1 MNSFV
6 FTIAALALIVGVFAT
21 ALVLL
26 SRELQYVRLLADYL
40 GYADVDGKAD
50 VGGKVGVDGKAGG
63 REKGKAGGREKGS
76 QKPPVSLVTERIRD
90 EVDGVLA
97 AAEPAWAN
105 KQVRG
110 WQMRAQ
116 RLEAALAFWVD
127 LLRQLGLLFTVVGLG
142 LSLAVDPGNV
152 VDLLQPLGLAVW
164 TTVAGLALSL
174 VLTTRYGM
182 RVAVWADTCEKN
194 IEAWDSRRLTA
205 GASAATRE
213 ASET

>member
-1 MNSFV
+1 VNSSV

-40 GYADVDGKAD
+40 GYAGVNGAAQGAEGRAD
-50 VGGKVGVDGKAGG
+50 QKPGRQKEGGK
-63 REKGKAGGREKGS
+63 
-76 QKPPVSLVTERIRD
+76 PPASLLTEHIRD
-90 EVDGVLA
+90 EVEGVLA

-110 WQMRAQ
+110 WGMRAQ

-142 LSLAVDPGNV
+142 FSLAIDPGNV
-152 VDLLQPLGLAVW
+152 GDLLKPLAVW

-174 VLTTRYGM
+174 VLTARFGM

-194 IEAWDSRRLTA
+194 IEAWDSRRR
-205 GASAATRE
+205 AATTAKDARE
-213 ASET
+213 P

>member
-1 MNSFV
+1 MNSIV
-6 FTIAALALIVGVFAT
+6 FTIAALALIAGVFVT

-40 GYADVDGKAD
+40 GYADVNGQGAAQTEGKGDKSA
-50 VGGKVGVDGKAGG
+50 
-63 REKGKAGGREKGS
+63 
-76 QKPPVSLVTERIRD
+76 KPPASLLTERIRD
-90 EVDGVLA
+90 EVNGVLA
-97 AAEPAWAN
+97 AAEPAWAY

-142 LSLAVDPGNV
+142 LSLAIDPGNV
-152 VDLLQPLGLAVW
+152 GDLLQPLGLAVW

-194 IEAWDSRRLTA
+194 IEAWDSRRLSAASEAAAAATAAAAAGDTA
-205 GASAATRE
+205 GSK
-213 ASET
+213 ASER

>member
-1 MNSFV
+1 MNSIG

-40 GYADVDGKAD
+40 GYAEVDGSA
-50 VGGKVGVDGKAGG
+50 VGKKSA
-63 REKGKAGGREKGS
+63 
-76 QKPPVSLVTERIRD
+76 KPPASLMTERIRD
-90 EVDGVLA
+90 EVNGVLA

-142 LSLAVDPGNV
+142 LSLAIDPGNV
-152 VDLLQPLGLAVW
+152 GDLLQPLGLAVW

-182 RVAVWADTCEKN
+182 RVPVWADTCEKN
-194 IEAWDSRRLTA
+194 IEAWDSRRCAANAAADTDIDTA
-205 GASAATRE
+205 STTE
-213 ASET
+213 AQEA

>member
-1 MNSFV
+1 MNSIV
-6 FTIAALALIVGVFAT
+6 FTIAALTLIVGVFAT

-40 GYADVDGKAD
+40 GYADMDSGGEGAAGKKKSA
-50 VGGKVGVDGKAGG
+50 
-63 REKGKAGGREKGS
+63 
-76 QKPPVSLVTERIRD
+76 KPPASLLTERIRD
-90 EVDGVLA
+90 EVNGVLA

-142 LSLAVDPGNV
+142 LSLAIDPGNV
-152 VDLLQPLGLAVW
+152 ADLLQPLGLAVW

-174 VLTTRYGM
+174 VLTARYGM

-194 IEAWDSRRLTA
+194 IEAWDSRRR
-205 GASAATRE
+205 AAVARGE
-213 ASET
+213 SEPEV

>member
-1 MNSFV
+1 MNSFI
-6 FTIAALALIVGVFAT
+6 FTIAALVLIAGVFVT

-26 SRELQYVRLLADYL
+26 SRELQYVRVLADYL
-40 GYADVDGKAD
+40 GYADVDGKA
-50 VGGKVGVDGKAGG
+50 GKKNQAPGTLTG
-63 REKGKAGGREKGS
+63 
-76 QKPPVSLVTERIRD
+76 KPPTSLLTERIRD
-90 EVDGVLA
+90 EVNGVLA
-97 AAEPAWAN
+97 AAEPAWAT

-116 RLEAALAFWVD
+116 RLELALAFWVD

-142 LSLAVDPGNV
+142 LSLALEQGNV
-152 VDLLQPLGLAVW
+152 KDLLQPLGLAVW

-194 IEAWDSRRLTA
+194 IEAWDSRRLA
-205 GASAATRE
+205 GATIVTAT
-213 ASET
+213 ETPES

>member
-1 MNSFV
+1 LNSVF

-40 GYADVDGKAD
+40 GYADDD
-50 VGGKVGVDGKAGG
+50 SAG
-63 REKGKAGGREKGS
+63 EPTAGYKKS
-76 QKPPVSLVTERIRD
+76 AKPPASLLTERIRD
-90 EVDGVLA
+90 EVNGVLA

-142 LSLAVDPGNV
+142 LSLAIDPGNV
-152 VDLLQPLGLAVW
+152 ADLLQPLGLAVW

-174 VLTTRYGM
+174 VLTARYGM

-194 IEAWDSRRLTA
+194 IEAWDSRRRA
-205 GASAATRE
+205 VVARGE
-213 ASET
+213 SEPEV

>member
-1 MNSFV
+1 LNSIG
-6 FTIAALALIVGVFAT
+6 FTIAALALIAGVFAT

-40 GYADVDGKAD
+40 GYAEVDREPEGKKS
-50 VGGKVGVDGKAGG
+50 G
-63 REKGKAGGREKGS
+63 
-76 QKPPVSLVTERIRD
+76 KPPASLLTESIRD
-90 EVDGVLA
+90 EVNGVLA
-97 AAEPAWAN
+97 AAEPAWAQ

-142 LSLAVDPGNV
+142 LSLAINPGNV
-152 VDLLQPLGLAVW
+152 TDLLQPLGLAVW

-194 IEAWDSRRLTA
+194 IEAWDSRRRAANAAAPVETA
-205 GASAATRE
+205 PE
-213 ASET
+213 APEA